1 LPATDN
7 TQKKAIRA
15 WCLYD
20 WANSAF
26 ATTVM
31 AAMLPIYFRGVAA
44 SSLPLPQKHLAV
56 SLWGYT
62 TAVSMLCVS
71 ILSLLLGPYS
81 DLSGRKK
88 HYLGGFAFFGV
99 LATCLL
105 SVTGTGHWPWVAL
118 LFILAKI
125 GFAGSEVFYDALL
138 PHLAGRDALDRI
150 STRAYAWGYVGGGLL
165 LAVNIAMVYYL
176 PKQILEPG
184 GDPMP
189 ALGMQLSFLSAGL
202 WWGLFS
208 IPLFRHVPEPAGQ
221 GKPAASSIFRES
233 LIRLKE
239 TFSDIR
245 RYRPAFLFIL
255 AFWFYNDGI
264 GTIIKMATVYG
275 SEIGI
280 GTLDLVG
287 ALLLTQFVGI
297 PCSLLFGRIAGR
309 VGAKRAILAGIGV
322 YGLIS
327 LGGFLMA
334 SALHFWILAFVVGL
348 VQGGTQ
354 ALSRSYYAVLIPK
367 DKSAEFFSFYN
378 ISGKFAGI
386 LGPALFGLINQ
397 LSGNSRLGILSLLFF
412 FITGGILLWR
422 VPDPAGPGSR
432 DTRLHPD

>member
-1 LPATDN
+1 
-7 TQKKAIRA
+7 
-15 WCLYD
+15 
-20 WANSAF
+20 
-26 ATTVM
+26 
-31 AAMLPIYFRGVAA
+31 
-44 SSLPLPQKHLAV
+44 
-56 SLWGYT
+56 
-62 TAVSMLCVS
+62 
-71 ILSLLLGPYS
+71 
-81 DLSGRKK
+81 
-88 HYLGGFAFFGV
+88 
-99 LATCLL
+99 
-105 SVTGTGHWPWVAL
+105 
-118 LFILAKI
+118 
-125 GFAGSEVFYDALL
+125 
-138 PHLAGRDALDRI
+138 
-150 STRAYAWGYVGGGLL
+150 
-165 LAVNIAMVYYL
+165 
-176 PKQILEPG
+176 
-184 GDPMP
+184 
-189 ALGMQLSFLSAGL
+189 